1 MVDFACQENKDEAI
15 LEDRDTL
22 TPADGIQYEDFISIF
37 QGIIQFIGV
46 NPLVIDAEQDL
57 RS

>member
-1 MVDFACQENKDEAI
+1 MVDLASQENKDEAI

-22 TPADGIQYEDFISIF
+22 TSADGEQYEDFIPIF

-46 NPLVIDAEQDL
+46 NPPVIDAEQDL
-57 RS
+57 RF

>member
-22 TPADGIQYEDFISIF
+22 TPADGKQYEDFISIF
-37 QGIIQFIGV
+37 QSIIQFIGV